1 MFHGHQPMAI
11 DLSVGIGDPHGQV
24 DQVTPFILA
33 RHGLNAMAVT
43 DIAINREAAP

>member
-43 DIAINREAAP
+43 DIAINREAAL